1 MSYGFWTLLIWWIL
15 MILLTN
21 KNPPKKLS
29 IDIFPIVGPLRVCVK
44 TAVRTEKSHV
54 ICAKSNL
61 WSFGMAQYFG
71 CHSSQTHCWEP
82 ENGGP
87 LEKGNS
93 YWKSQFSGSYLIFQ
107 PVVTSKNPTKLPC
120 GGNPNKSVV
129 KIHEGNGINWVVV
142 YFHQLALRHA
152 GPLSPKWRWP
162 EEIDAPCASINV
174 PLSSGAGGHSQVSA
188 RPISQQNN
196 G

>member
-1 MSYGFWTLLIWWIL
+1 MTNPFFLYIYIYIYIWDYTTPLQYMGIMISHDKDPYNPISIMKCHMGFEHCSFDGFL

-93 YWKSQFSGSYLIFQ
+93 YWKAQFSGSYLIFQ

-129 KIHEGNGINWVVV
+129 KIHEGNGIN
-142 YFHQLALRHA
+142 
-152 GPLSPKWRWP
+152 
-162 EEIDAPCASINV
+162 
-174 PLSSGAGGHSQVSA
+174 
-188 RPISQQNN
+188 
-196 G
+196 